1 MMAPKIKHMSKKE
14 FDKVANRSWV
24 PVMLSGEGIPNWIRG
39 IPEDKVEFIL
49 ASGTHIDPGIV
60 EMNGSTYSG
69 AVGGV
74 DVYRYD
80 ENDVSR
86 GYPINKDHYILVL
99 DPKEDNALLVHGPL
113 KDHEH
118 WISRLPELPE
128 DIEIIEDY
136 EE

>member
-1 MMAPKIKHMSKKE
+1 MAPKIKRMPKKE
-14 FDKVANRSWV
+14 FDRVADRQWL
-24 PVMLSGEGIPNWIRG
+24 PVMLSGEGRPNWIRA
-39 IPEDKVEFIL
+39 IPDDKVKFIL
-49 ASGTHIDPGIV
+49 ASGTYIDPRIV
-60 EMNGSTYSG
+60 ELNGNTYSG
-69 AVGGV
+69 AVGGM

-118 WISRLPELPE
+118 WISSLPNLPD
-128 DIEIIEDY
+128 DIAIIESID
-136 EE
+136 E